1 MNLSSADSHRR
12 PFTVNRR
19 ISLGLMAVAVSA
31 VPLAATATA
40 EEPAAPAPA
49 DQVVQYYESGE
60 FNTDLKKVTD
70 SATKSLKSQLK
81 KKPKKPAIVF
91 DIDDTLESTYECAKK
106 SNFDRTQIGICQ
118 ANNEQTP
125 IAPVWKLLKLA
136 QKNKVAIVVI
146 TGRPQGIEPG
156 TRQKLK
162 ADGLKGKYTL
172 VMRPNGEFG
181 KPARPYKTA
190 ARKAIAKKGYKILVN
205 IGDQRSDL
213 DGNPSGKKFKV
224 PNPMYFTP

>member
-1 MNLSSADSHRR
+1 
-12 PFTVNRR
+12 VNARF
-19 ISLGLMAVAVSA
+19 SLGLLAVAVTA
-31 VPLAATATA
+31 VPLAASATA
-40 EEPAAPAPA
+40 KEPAAPAPP

-60 FNTDLKKVTD
+60 FDTDLKKVAD

-106 SNFDRTQIGICQ
+106 SNFDRTQTGICQ

-136 QKNKVAIVVI
+136 QKNKFAIFVI

-162 ADGLKGKYTL
+162 KDGLKGKYTL
-172 VMRPNGEFG
+172 VMRPNGDFG
-181 KPARPYKTA
+181 KPAQPYKTA
-190 ARKAIAKKGYKILVN
+190 ARKNIAKKGYKILVN

>member
-1 MNLSSADSHRR
+1 
-12 PFTVNRR
+12 VNAR
-19 ISLGLMAVAVSA
+19 ISLGLLAVAVSA

-40 EEPAAPAPA
+40 EEPAAPAPP
-49 DQVVQYYESGE
+49 DQVIQYYESGDYDA
-60 FNTDLKKVTD
+60 DLKNVTGN
-70 SATKSLKSQLK
+70 ATKWLKQELK

-91 DIDDTLESTYECAKK
+91 DIDDTLELTYQCAKE

-118 ANNEQTP
+118 ANNEQTA

-172 VMRPNGEFG
+172 VMRPNAEFG
-181 KPARPYKTA
+181 QPSRPYKTA
-190 ARKAIAKKGYKILVN
+190 ARKKIAKKYKILVN

-224 PNPMYFTP
+224 PNPMYSSP

>member
-1 MNLSSADSHRR
+1 
-12 PFTVNRR
+12 VNAR
-19 ISLGLMAVAVSA
+19 IPLGLVAVVVSA
-31 VPLAATATA
+31 VPLAASAA
-40 EEPAAPAPA
+40 AKEPAAPAPP
-49 DQVVQYYESGE
+49 DQIVQYYEGGDYQA
-60 FNTDLKKVTD
+60 DLKKATD
-70 SATKSLKSQLK
+70 AATKSLKSQLK

-106 SNFDRTQIGICQ
+106 SNFDRIAIGVCQ
-118 ANNEQTP
+118 AQNNQQP

-136 QKNKVAIVVI
+136 QKNKVALFVI
-146 TGRPQGIEPG
+146 TGRPQTLEAG

-162 ADGLKGKYTL
+162 DDGLKGKYTL
-172 VMRPNGEFG
+172 VLRPTADFG
-181 KPARPYKTA
+181 QPAQPYKTA
-190 ARKAIAKKGYKILVN
+190 ERKKIAKKYKILVN

>member
-1 MNLSSADSHRR
+1 LNA
-12 PFTVNRR
+12 R
-19 ISLGLMAVAVSA
+19 IPLGLLAVTVSA
-31 VPLAATATA
+31 LPLAASAPA
-40 EEPAAPAPA
+40 KEPTAPAPPE
-49 DQVVQYYESGE
+49 QIVQYYEGGDYAA
-60 FNTDLKKVTD
+60 DLKKATD
-70 SATKSLKSQLK
+70 SATKSLKAQLK

-91 DIDDTLESTYECAKK
+91 DIDDTLESTYACAKK
-106 SNFDRTQIGICQ
+106 SNFDRTQTGICQ

-136 QKNKVAIVVI
+136 QKNKVSIVVI

-162 ADGLKGKYTL
+162 EDGLKGKYTL
-172 VMRPNGEFG
+172 VMRPNGDFG
-181 KPARPYKTA
+181 KPAKPYKTA

>member
-1 MNLSSADSHRR
+1 MNA
-12 PFTVNRR
+12 R
-19 ISLGLMAVAVSA
+19 ISLGLLAVAVSA

-40 EEPAAPAPA
+40 EEPAAPAPP
-49 DQVVQYYESGE
+49 DQVIQYYESGDYDA
-60 FNTDLKKVTD
+60 DLKNVTGN
-70 SATKSLKSQLK
+70 ATRWLKQELK

-91 DIDDTLESTYECAKK
+91 DIDDTLESTYACAKK
-106 SNFDRTQIGICQ
+106 SNFDRTQTGICQ

-136 QKNKVAIVVI
+136 QKNKVSIVVI

-162 ADGLKGKYTL
+162 EDGLKGKYTL
-172 VMRPNGEFG
+172 VMRPNGDFG
-181 KPARPYKTA
+181 KPAKPYKTA